1 MFCHAICDDRNF
13 FATVFDG
20 KHVIELGAGTGLVS
34 VLVDKLFSCGSICVT
49 DLDSHV
55 ELIRHNLELNRA
67 SENCQAQALD
77 WQDCRLDPYDVVLIF
92 ECVYNE
98 SLYDPLIQSLDQLFS
113 ETTVGFLGLT
123 RLFAK
128 PSFFDK
134 LLNAGFVYTMV
145 PEESLPAKYSDDLA
159 YRDVG
164 LFVVRRVSSTF
175 RVQHLSLS

>member
-1 MFCHAICDDRNF
+1 MRLQLTSKCPDD
-13 FATVFDG
+13 
-20 KHVIELGAGTGLVS
+20 LSGAPGW
-34 VLVDKLFSCGSICVT
+34 C
-49 DLDSHV
+49 
-55 ELIRHNLELNRA
+55 
-67 SENCQAQALD
+67 
-77 WQDCRLDPYDVVLIF
+77 
-92 ECVYNE
+92 
-98 SLYDPLIQSLDQLFS
+98 DPLIQSLDQLFS